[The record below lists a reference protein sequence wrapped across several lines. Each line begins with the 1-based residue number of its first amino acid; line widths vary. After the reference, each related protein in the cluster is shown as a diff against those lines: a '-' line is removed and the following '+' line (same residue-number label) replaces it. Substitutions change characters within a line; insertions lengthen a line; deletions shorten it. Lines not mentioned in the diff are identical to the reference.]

1 MNSYYTQQVRESNFK
16 PIGTSEAYLNFKAIN
31 HATKWNAIF
40 QPYDLNKH
48 IEKKYLGS
56 LPYDYGHYN
65 DLEHYNTYSNK
76 NYIPPSY
83 RVNELFPNVGVLSS
97 VLKNR

>member
-1 MNSYYTQQVRESNFK
+1 MFIPNYSSVF
-16 PIGTSEAYLNFKAIN
+16 L
-31 HATKWNAIF
+31 
-40 QPYDLNKH
+40 H
-48 IEKKYLGS
+48 ISHFYFAFYGNRNIRYLGS